1 MKKKYKIV
9 FTHMNST
16 HWEVEAYD
24 KDEATR
30 KGLELSEDSQKLA
43 NKYLEEEPPLPKE
56 EQHSEELSEELS
68 EDSFSEE
75 QPPEEP

>member
-1 MKKKYKIV
+1 MKRKYKIV

-30 KGLELSEDSQKLA
+30 KGLELSEGFKWSHSNMQYLHPDKTKELITVPDIQLLA
-43 NKYLEEEPPLPKE
+43 VE
-56 EQHSEELSEELS
+56 EQAE
-68 EDSFSEE
+68 
-75 QPPEEP
+75 